1 MGDRQ
6 TTRRALVRS
15 AAVGLGLGAVVTP
28 VAGRGSNGGNRNGR
42 GRGSNGGKTPLVDGA
57 AEYRIYVA
65 TADGDDPVDTP
76 EAFDYPG
83 GPVLAGE
90 DVGDGGLFDASD
102 IEKTPNGQ
110 TLHHSLQFFQGLL
123 IRKDRGKPY
132 VMVHQGDGRFV
143 SKGQSLN
150 FEARSTEELR
160 ALFAA
165 AGYPDL
171 SDTEPF
177 ATLAGGRWRAVAR
190 DVVQFVGDPETSDT
204 IAWSLT
210 RVDFYTR
217 GGGKPSFELSALYVI
232 YPNLNDEG
240 EPTTADPQD
249 PTIRPILPP
258 AKAAGFDLVEDGRA
272 NLGGQ

>member
-1 MGDRQ
+1 MDTTQ
-6 TTRRALVRS
+6 MTRRALVRS
-15 AAVGLGLGAVVTP
+15 AALGLGLGALATP
-28 VAGRGSNGGNRNGR
+28 VSGRKSDNGER
-42 GRGSNGGKTPLVDGA
+42 TPLVDGD

-65 TADGDDPVDTP
+65 SDDSPDTP
-76 EAFDYPG
+76 EAFGYPNA
-83 GPVLAGE
+83 PVLAGE

-123 IRKDRGKPY
+123 IRKNRAKPY
-132 VMVHQGDGRFV
+132 VMTHQGDGRFV
-143 SKGQSLN
+143 SKGQSIN
-150 FEARSTEELR
+150 FEARTKAELQ
-160 ALFAA
+160 ALLAR

-171 SDTEPF
+171 TETEPF

-190 DVVQFVGDPETSDT
+190 DVVQFLGDPEKSDT

-210 RVDFYTR
+210 RVDFYSQ
-217 GGGKPSFELSALYVI
+217 GSGKPSYELSALYVI
-232 YPNLNDEG
+232 YPNLDADWQ
-240 EPTTADPQD
+240 PTPANPRN

-258 AKAAGFDLVEDGRA
+258 AKAAGFDLIADGRA